1 MKVEND
7 NEDQKLI
14 KEEWIREMMK
24 VVVEELEMILT
35 EKMKRAREKDK
46 EVVRVIEETKKV
58 GVRNLRGNKWKIERD
73 LVLKEGKVY
82 MSKNEELKMEIIQ
95 LYYNTLVAEHGGR
108 WKTTELVMR
117 NYWWLGVTKDVGKYI
132 EGYDIYQRMKNRTET
147 PEYQRRCGCT

>member
-24 VVVEELEMILT
+24 VVVKELEMILI

-95 LYYNTLVAEHGGR
+95 LYYDTLVAEHGER
-108 WKTTELVMR
+108 WKTTELVM
-117 NYWWLGVTKDVGKYI
+117 
-132 EGYDIYQRMKNRTET
+132 
-147 PEYQRRCGCT
+147 